1 MQHQDYYINHEVRIQ
16 MLENISSKIDDR
28 FTHLESKI
36 DSHFKWMLSSIL
48 GLGLVLTTFLGAI
61 ALNAMKLT

>member
-1 MQHQDYYINHEVRIQ
+1 MQNEQYINHEVRVQ
-16 MLENISSKIDDR
+16 LLEKLVERFDARFDHIDN
-28 FTHLESKI
+28 KM

-61 ALNAMKLT
+61 ALHAMKLT